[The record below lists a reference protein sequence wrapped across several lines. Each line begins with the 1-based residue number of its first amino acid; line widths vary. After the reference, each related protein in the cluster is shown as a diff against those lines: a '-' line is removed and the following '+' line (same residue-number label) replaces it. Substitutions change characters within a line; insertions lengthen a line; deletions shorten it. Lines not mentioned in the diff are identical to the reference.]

1 MLKEILIYSLSAV
14 LFLLLVFYYMNMY
27 QQNSYRIDRFWRWF
41 RGDPM
46 PHLFRKAKVK
56 FVFTPRMRRLL
67 CVEVILFALLC
78 LLSPWAALAG
88 AVLCPFVM
96 MVAAGLASPMEKA
109 VSRWYYNDAAKKL
122 AEHKGLIVIGV
133 TGSFGKTS
141 TKNYLYRVLSEKY
154 NVLMTPGNFNTTM
167 GVVRTIRERLE
178 PYHQVFIV
186 EMGAK
191 QVGDIKQICDLVHP
205 SVGIVTAVGE
215 MHLETFGSL
224 ENVRKTKFE
233 LLDSLPTDGYGV
245 MNAESA
251 GIASYKGG
259 AFNCRV
265 DSYGIDAHRCDAR
278 AANISYTASGM
289 EFDFISASGS
299 EHYKTHL
306 LGENNVLNLCAALMV
321 GEYLGVDARHR
332 QQAVFKIQSV
342 EHRLSLSRKGG
353 LTILDDA
360 YNSNP
365 EGAAM
370 ALDVLGRMEIPEGA
384 RRIVITPGFVEMGSA
399 QERECRKLGER
410 AAKCAD
416 VLVIVNKVNR
426 KAILSGA
433 LEAGMD
439 EERII
444 CADTLAQGLAEV
456 RPYMSVGSV
465 VLYENDL
472 PDMFK

>member
-1 MLKEILIYSLSAV
+1 
-14 LFLLLVFYYMNMY
+14 
-27 QQNSYRIDRFWRWF
+27 
-41 RGDPM
+41 M

-67 CVEVILFALLC
+67 CVEVVLFALLC
-78 LLSPWAALAG
+78 LLSPWAALVG

-399 QERECRKLGER
+399 QEREW
-410 AAKCAD
+410 
-416 VLVIVNKVNR
+416 
-426 KAILSGA
+426 LS
-433 LEAGMD
+433 
-439 EERII
+439 
-444 CADTLAQGLAEV
+444 
-456 RPYMSVGSV
+456 
-465 VLYENDL
+465 
-472 PDMFK
+472 